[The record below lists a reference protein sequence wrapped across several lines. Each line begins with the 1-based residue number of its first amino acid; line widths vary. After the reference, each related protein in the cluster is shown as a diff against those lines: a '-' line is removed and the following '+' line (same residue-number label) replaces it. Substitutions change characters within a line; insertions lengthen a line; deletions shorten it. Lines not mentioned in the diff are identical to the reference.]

1 MHSLLPITMFVVAFA
16 SAIVVLTIQLPRLL
30 RVIKKTKKDNLIAA
44 ENVGCDN
51 LPGISV
57 VVYTHNSTSGLEK
70 IIPQLMSQKYPED
83 KYEVIVVN
91 DGANQSTESLL
102 LLMESKWTGRLRHTF
117 TPSGTRGISSKNLSL
132 MLGVKSARFPVV
144 LHTTSDVIIP
154 TENWVFNMALPFCKN
169 PNIQIVIGAAILS
182 KGKRSRRRMY
192 FMDTVNYLASALSG
206 KPWRGDGSNLAYTRN
221 IFFENN
227 GFCSLHNLRHG
238 GGDDDAYISQI
249 ATAGNTA
256 VCLAKDSI
264 VRISP
269 EDAGAYWLNMLRR
282 RAWAKKQCRPYAR
295 RLQIWSSGMLWLSL
309 LASVIAVADNYKDW
323 TIIVLVSALQ
333 LVLWI
338 TLMLFWGKVSKVM
351 TMDRLM
357 LKVPG
362 ALLSQLIRTIYH
374 FRVG

>member
-91 DGANQSTESLL
+91 DGANQATESLL

-169 PNIQIVIGAAILS
+169 PNIQIVIGAAKI
-182 KGKRSRRRMY
+182 G
-192 FMDTVNYLASALSG
+192 
-206 KPWRGDGSNLAYTRN
+206 
-221 IFFENN
+221 
-227 GFCSLHNLRHG
+227 
-238 GGDDDAYISQI
+238 
-249 ATAGNTA
+249 
-256 VCLAKDSI
+256 
-264 VRISP
+264 
-269 EDAGAYWLNMLRR
+269 
-282 RAWAKKQCRPYAR
+282 RAH
-295 RLQIWSSGMLWLSL
+295 
-309 LASVIAVADNYKDW
+309 V
-323 TIIVLVSALQ
+323 
-333 LVLWI
+333 
-338 TLMLFWGKVSKVM
+338 
-351 TMDRLM
+351 
-357 LKVPG
+357 
-362 ALLSQLIRTIYH
+362 
-374 FRVG
+374 